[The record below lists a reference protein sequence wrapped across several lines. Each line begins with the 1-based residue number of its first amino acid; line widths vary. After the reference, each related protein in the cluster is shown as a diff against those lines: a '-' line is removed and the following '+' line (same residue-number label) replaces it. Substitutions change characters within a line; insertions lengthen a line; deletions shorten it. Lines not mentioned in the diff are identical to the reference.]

1 MPRTP
6 ALTFLALAAAV
17 TTAGCGA
24 GSKSTDAAA
33 GAGMR
38 GDSGAAGDRAAQV
51 VRTAA
56 DPDGGLYFSRRE
68 LGARAGKLTL
78 AMRNP
83 STSGMVH
90 GIAVAGLGVVRVGPV
105 VGPGATAR
113 LTLTLAPG
121 RYRFYCPVPG
131 HRAAGMRGTLVVR

>member
-6 ALTFLALAAAV
+6 VVTCLALAAAV
-17 TTAGCGA
+17 ATAACGA
-24 GSKSTDAAA
+24 GPKSTGAAA

-38 GDSGAAGDRAAQV
+38 GDSGAAGDRATQV

-68 LGARAGKLTL
+68 LSAHGGKVTL

-83 STSGMVH
+83 PTSGMVH
-90 GIAVAGLGVVRVGPV
+90 GIAVAGLGVARVGPV
-105 VGPGATAR
+105 VGPGATAH